1 MKEVR
6 RMNGQII
13 PTAKL
18 LEKLD
23 FPKGKIRMVL
33 DTDAYNEVD
42 DQFAIAYALKS
53 PDRLQVEAIYAA
65 PFLNKRST
73 GAGDGMEKSYDEI
86 LRVLEQMGVA
96 SEGFVY
102 RGATDFIVDAG
113 GPVRS
118 EAVDDL
124 IRRAMSSPEGDPL
137 YVVAIGAIT
146 NVASAIM
153 LEPAIIEHIVVVWLG
168 GHAMHWKDTKEF
180 NLKQDVPSV
189 RIVLDSGVPLVL
201 IPCMGVTSHLL
212 TTLVEIKANMGN
224 AGGIGSFLT
233 GRVEDYTDDHF
244 GYSKVIWDIAAIA
257 CLLDER
263 FFESSLIASPIVTDQ
278 MTWSF
283 DSSRHFVRCLTFVH
297 RDRIFRDLF
306 TKLNQS

>member
-1 MKEVR
+1 MKHLLKEVCWMSR
-6 RMNGQII
+6 QTVS
-13 PTAKL
+13 PAKL
-18 LEKLD
+18 LEKLE

-53 PDRLQVEAIYAA
+53 PERLQVEAIYAA
-65 PFLNKRST
+65 PFHNKRST

-86 LRVLEQMGVA
+86 VRVLERMGVA

-102 RGATDFIVDAG
+102 RGSTDFIVDAG

-124 IRRAMSSPEGDPL
+124 IRRAMSSPDGDPL

-146 NVASAIM
+146 NIASAIL

-168 GHAMHWKDTKEF
+168 GHAMHWNDTKEF
-180 NLKQDVPSV
+180 NLKQDVPSA
-189 RIVLDSGVPLVL
+189 RTVLDSGVPLVL

-212 TTLVEIKANMGN
+212 TTLVEIKANLGN
-224 AGGIGSFLT
+224 AGSIGAFLT
-233 GRVEDYTDDHF
+233 ERLEDYADDHF

-257 CLLDER
+257 YLLDAT
-263 FFESSLIASPIVTDQ
+263 IKAA
-278 MTWSF
+278 
-283 DSSRHFVRCLTFVH
+283 
-297 RDRIFRDLF
+297 
-306 TKLNQS
+306 